1 MPGIDTYNYGFDTAF
16 RSRFDNAYEA
26 QNRNTEENNS
36 GSGRFSFIN
45 NDSVNIG
52 GRQAKASG
60 NKPTASDKKTE
71 DPVTGLTPEEEKE
84 VKKLKKQDAA
94 VRAHEQA
101 HLAAGGGLVRGGA
114 SFEYERGPNGK
125 QYATSGEVNI
135 DISPVKGDPQ
145 ATIQK
150 MQKVRRAAMAPADP
164 SAQDRAV
171 AAKATRT
178 EAKARAELREQNLN
192 PEGIEEVSLNSNDD
206 KKKNNP
212 LEAYAKHENSQSPE
226 PGSIYNAVS
235 SSKYGKLDRS
245 S

>member
-16 RSRFDNAYEA
+16 RSRFENTYDM
-26 QNRNTEENNS
+26 QNRRPENNNN
-36 GSGRFSFIN
+36 GSGRFSFIK
-45 NDSVNIG
+45 NDS
-52 GRQAKASG
+52 ASIDG
-60 NKPTASDKKTE
+60 KESKTSENKKE
-71 DPVTGLTPEEEKE
+71 DPTTGLTPKEEKE
-84 VKKLKKQDAA
+84 VKKLKRQDAA

-114 SFEYERGPNGK
+114 SFEYERGPDGK
-125 QYATSGEVNI
+125 QYAKSGEVNI

-145 ATIQK
+145 ATILK

-164 SAQDRAV
+164 SGQDRAV

-192 PEGIEEVSLNSNDD
+192 SEGIEEVSLNSNDD

-212 LEAYAKHENSQSPE
+212 LEAYTSQENPPSPR
-226 PGSIYNAVS
+226 PGSIFNAVS
-235 SSKYGKLDRS
+235 ASNSGKLDAS